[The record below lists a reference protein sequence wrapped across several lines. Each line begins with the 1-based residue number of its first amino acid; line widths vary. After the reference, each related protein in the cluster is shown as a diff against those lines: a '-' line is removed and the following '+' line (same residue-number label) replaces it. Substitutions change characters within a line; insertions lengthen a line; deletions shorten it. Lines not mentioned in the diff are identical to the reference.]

1 MSDYIFAVVFL
12 MFFGALFLSAIMSFF
27 ADTDTFRAIDEKI
40 AKLIRG
46 RDNETD

>member
-1 MSDYIFAVVFL
+1 MFDYIFAVALLILFVFITL
-12 MFFGALFLSAIMSFF
+12 GIAVMFF

-46 RDNETD
+46 KDDEN